1 MNLIPKIG
9 WMAIGTHRSQT
20 RCSWDP
26 FPANNQTISTS
37 PAQFYFQ
44 RFDDLSVRDS
54 EVTPEDEAG
63 TVYLD
68 LRHEPRD
75 LELEARRWRQVS
87 RCQNI
92 FRWVPNIFSTVAAMS
107 RPPAGPLRGLGPP
120 LRRMRRGLHTRPL
133 LMSGYSEYIFKAC
146 RVSGELFV
154 SSLSQPSVCSIT
166 RIRIS

>member
-1 MNLIPKIG
+1 MFVDVGAKFPPF
-9 WMAIGTHRSQT
+9 
-20 RCSWDP
+20 SWIWFRRLGEWQLARTEVRHAAREIHFRRTIRQ
-26 FPANNQTISTS
+26 FPISTS
-37 PAQFYFQ
+37 TAQFYFQ

-146 RVSGELFV
+146 RVFGELFV
-154 SSLSQPSVCSIT
+154 
-166 RIRIS
+166 